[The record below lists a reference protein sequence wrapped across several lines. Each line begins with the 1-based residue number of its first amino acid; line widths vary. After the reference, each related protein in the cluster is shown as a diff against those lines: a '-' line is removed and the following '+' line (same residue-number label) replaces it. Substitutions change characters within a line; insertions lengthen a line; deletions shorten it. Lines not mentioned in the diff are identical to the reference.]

1 MAWLN
6 AMQYAGFTVTPI
18 FGALISYLALNY
30 NPNQNNYINL
40 NEYNASSIVLSTFG
54 MISIILLF
62 NAFNEQNRDVT
73 TATVILKNHFIMS

>member
-6 AMQYAGFTVTPI
+6 AMQYAGFTVPPI

-30 NPNQNNYINL
+30 SSSQNNYINL
-40 NEYNASSIVLSTFG
+40 NEYNASSIVLSAFG

-62 NAFNEQNRDVT
+62 NAFNEQKREVI
-73 TATVILKNHFIMS
+73 TATIVLKIILL